1 MSKAGKVAILVFFLA
16 VLCAVGGATIFALIE
31 PSKSSS
37 DVAKVEASDPP
48 SKPSKAGAPPPESGE
63 SEALRRI
70 RAAAVLRVGMD
81 TGEPPWTGTP
91 PMYQKD
97 SAGKDAGFDVEVA
110 EAIAAAI
117 GVDKVEIVHARYSE
131 LPDLLGDPSGKID
144 LVISGYSPSELAGVV
159 WSDPYLEY
167 GLCLIVPTDSKI
179 KSTKDLYGEA
189 VGIFDDDAAAAEVG
203 GLIKGYTELVR
214 LEDGYWDQLLSGRF
228 AGFVYDYPYAV
239 AEINRFYAQN
249 PHRKGAFRIAQ
260 HNLTDSTY
268 AVGLRA
274 ADADL
279 LGPINA
285 ALSAWMASPA
295 YIEAVKRHLSSGLAA
310 AAPKDA
316 TRRTVAVQAGDTL
329 SRIAAR
335 ELGGSERWKD
345 IWALNKDRFPNPH
358 LIEVGDQV
366 ILP

>member
-1 MSKAGKVAILVFFLA
+1 
-16 VLCAVGGATIFALIE
+16 
-31 PSKSSS
+31 
-37 DVAKVEASDPP
+37 
-48 SKPSKAGAPPPESGE
+48 
-63 SEALRRI
+63 
-70 RAAAVLRVGMD
+70 
-81 TGEPPWTGTP
+81 
-91 PMYQKD
+91 MYQKD